1 MEYRLLEQKQDFEQA
16 IDLEIAVWGLDP
28 RDATPAN
35 LMLALHH
42 AGGVTIGA
50 YDRKQLIGITFAF
63 PFRKE
68 DRTILWSHSTG
79 VHRDYQGQGIGY
91 QLKLYQRDWALANGY
106 GEIGWTF
113 DPLQRGN
120 ANFNLHRLGAH
131 VQSYQVN
138 FYGVMQDEINH
149 GEIPSDRLE
158 AVWHLNDAAFEQ
170 DGHSE
175 TRMLP
180 YLLMDEGLPKAAPI
194 DTTQPEYLVQ
204 IPRNLTAL
212 PNTDALLTWR
222 LALREAFTNAFDCGY
237 VAVDFTDTNAYLLRR
252 S

>member
-1 MEYRLLEQKQDFEQA
+1 MEYRLLEQKQDFEKA
-16 IDLEIAVWGLDP
+16 IDLEIAVWGLDV

-35 LMLALHH
+35 LMVALHH
-42 AGGVTIGA
+42 AGGATIGA
-50 YDRKQLIGITFAF
+50 YDRRQLIGVTFAF

-68 DRTILWSHSTG
+68 DRVILWSHSTG
-79 VHRDYQGQGIGY
+79 VHRDYQGRGIGY
-91 QLKLYQRDWALANGY
+91 QLKLYQREWALANGY
-106 GEIGWTF
+106 DEIGWTF

-120 ANFNLHRLGAH
+120 ANFNLHRLGAF

-158 AVWHLNDAAFEQ
+158 AVWRLNDSPA
-170 DGHSE
+170 DHDMHTE
-175 TRMLP
+175 TGVLP
-180 YLLMDEGLPKAAPI
+180 YLLMDEGLPKIVPI
-194 DTTQPEYLVQ
+194 DTAQPEYLVQ
-204 IPRNLTAL
+204 IPRNLTTL
-212 PNTDALLTWR
+212 PNADALLAWR